1 MNETEIISRR
11 RGPVVVNRIR
21 FGLIALFYASVGIT
35 YATNS
40 PAQNVA
46 YLTGISAMVVYAL
59 IFWFWNRKGL
69 VPAWFSRGMLL
80 LDILVLLSTMVPGV
94 IRDKYGAYDI
104 SQSHVLYLIYII
116 YIFNSA
122 FYLSRRFVYVTTGVA
137 LTAYA
142 IVFILATQSG
152 MNFTMEPPADD
163 KFELALSNEITKL
176 IFIVACGYIVS
187 QIMAV
192 LLRLY
197 AYSAETREVAEQSVA
212 ELEERQSQLE
222 HAAQTAEST
231 VQGFQD
237 FNNRFAGLIEKQTD
251 SFATITESI
260 DSMSEK
266 SHEQVATANF
276 QKDQLGQLNTKG
288 EHFDSLLKEITT
300 STGELSDRMRSTSEA
315 SGKVVQQV
323 ENLNQV
329 FDAIRA
335 SFDSVGDATDILTEV
350 SERTNLLALNAAIE
364 AARAG
369 DQGRGFA
376 VVAQE
381 VGKLAGS
388 SQENANH
395 IASQVEAVRS
405 QLQQAVNL
413 VTETVSLTE
422 RQSQVFEETQS
433 YFIRLE
439 ELIEKQRRA
448 DADFASTLNELERSI
463 DTMSSGTEKQ
473 QELARSIENSIRSF
487 AEIHD
492 SVAEESQKIQEMIE
506 SLSTEVKRMQG
517 AP

>member
-46 YLTGISAMVVYAL
+46 YLIGISAMLVYAL
-59 IFWFWNRKGL
+59 IFWLWNRRGL

-80 LDILVLLSTMVPGV
+80 MDILVLLSTMIPGV

-122 FYLSRRFVYVTTGVA
+122 FYLSRRFVYVTTAVSLISYG
-137 LTAYA
+137 
-142 IVFILATQSG
+142 IVFYLATQSG
-152 MNFTMEPPADD
+152 MNFSMEPPGDD

-231 VQGFQD
+231 VQGFQE
-237 FNNRFAGLIEKQTD
+237 FNNRFAGLIENQTD
-251 SFATITESI
+251 SFATI
-260 DSMSEK
+260 SETINDMEDK
-266 SHEQVATANF
+266 SKE
-276 QKDQLGQLNTKG
+276 QLNKKG
-288 EHFDSLLKEITT
+288 EHFDTLLKEITT
-300 STGELSDRMRSTSEA
+300 STGELSNRMRSTSEA
-315 SGKVVQQV
+315 SQKVVHQV

-335 SFDSVGDATDILTEV
+335 SFDSVGEATDILTEV

-395 IASQVEAVRS
+395 IATQVESVRS
-405 QLQQAVNL
+405 QLQQAVDL
-413 VTETVSLTE
+413 VAGTVSLTD

-433 YFIRLE
+433 YFARLE

-448 DADFASTLNELERSI
+448 DEDFASTLTELEKSI

-473 QELARSIENSIRSF
+473 QELARSIEQSIRSF

-492 SVAEESQKIQEMIE
+492 SVAEESLKLQEMIE
-506 SLSTEVKRMQG
+506 ALSTEIQRMQSDNN
-517 AP
+517 